1 PRVAAHGKHVYAVW
15 HQARHGL
22 DNVYL
27 AVSRDYGRHFRD
39 PVRVSD
45 NRRGSVA
52 EMLPTVAARS
62 GEVVVAWQEFAVG
75 RSDDRGRVMLARL
88 DSRGRKKGPDL
99 RVDDTDEG
107 GKWLPQVALDGSV
120 PVVAWIDERDRGLQ
134 DLPLEHVYAAR
145 GTAGGGF
152 GANVRVDA
160 GTPVPLAAHLD
171 NKWSPTIAVA
181 GGKVFVAW
189 SDFRN
194 YNWDVYF
201 ARSDDGG
208 LTFGPNTR
216 IDDFQGFERV
226 NEHASLAIDPLGRVH
241 AAWTDL
247 RAREPDTNIFYAR
260 SDNGGATFSP
270 NRQLD
275 DSKTGFNPDRDTPTN
290 QWHPALTSAGN
301 RLFAAWQDNRLGNND
316 IFFASSPDSGATFTP
331 AERVDDTGAGQ
342 SEQGRPSMAWS
353 DGRCYVAWEDNR
365 RGTGQAFVARRDC
378 PVP

>member
-1 PRVAAHGKHVYAVW
+1 
-15 HQARHGL
+15 
-22 DNVYL
+22 
-27 AVSRDYGRHFRD
+27 
-39 PVRVSD
+39 VSD

-52 EMLPTVAARS
+52 ELLPSVAARP
-62 GEVVVAWQEFAVG
+62 GEAVVAWQELADG
-75 RSDDRGRVMLARL
+75 RSDDRGRIELARF
-88 DSRGRKKGPDL
+88 DERGRKRGPDV

-107 GKWLPQVALDGSV
+107 GKWLPQVALDGAV

-152 GANVRVDA
+152 APNVRVDA
-160 GTPVPLAAHLD
+160 GAPVALAAHLD
-171 NKWSPTIAVA
+171 NKWSPTITAG

-194 YNWDVYF
+194 YNWDIFF

-208 LTFGPNTR
+208 ATFGTNTR
-216 IDDFQGFERV
+216 VDDFPGFERI
-226 NEHASLAIDPLGRVH
+226 NERASLALDSAGRVH

-260 SDNGGATFSP
+260 SADGGATFSA

-275 DSKTGFNPDRDTPTN
+275 DSKAGFDPDRDTPSN
-290 QWHPALTSAGN
+290 QWHPGLVAAGS

-316 IFFASSPDSGATFTP
+316 IFFSSSADGGASFA
-331 AERVDDTGAGQ
+331 AAARVDDTGTGQ
-342 SEQGRPSMAWS
+342 SEQTRPALAWAA
-353 DGRCYVAWEDNR
+353 GVCYVVWEDDR
-365 RGTGQAFVARRDC
+365 RGARDVFLGRRGC
-378 PVP
+378 PAG